1 MWLLMFAFL
10 LLVLKLIGFP
20 PQMEQL
26 SWWWVAAPFAAAFF
40 WFEFVER
47 NLGLDKKKAFD
58 ELRRTKE
65 HRIKEALERNKL
77 FRRR

>member
-20 PQMEQL
+20 PQMEEV
-26 SWWWVAAPFAAAFF
+26 SWWWVAAPFAAAFV
-40 WFEFVER
+40 WFEFIER
-47 NLGLDKKKAFD
+47 RLGLDKKQAFD
-58 ELRRTKE
+58 ELRRSKE
-65 HRIKEALERNKL
+65 QRIKEALERNKT